1 LGEKVIIKKLYLDN
15 FLSYSKQYAEL
26 SDNLNIIVGKNAAG
40 KTNLVESIYFSSLG
54 KSSKGLKD
62 KELINWSNPKQGARV
77 KLLIQKKYSAHTV
90 DIHIDEAGKKRI
102 LADNL
107 PVSRIGELIGIINIV
122 FFSPDE
128 MGLVK
133 ESPVDRRRFLDISL
147 SQQNKLYFYSLTK
160 YNKLLAQRNK
170 VLKFHK
176 NKANFVDMLN
186 LVTNSMLE
194 CEEYILLRRKEFLE
208 ELAPLAKEEHNY
220 LTSNKENL
228 ELLYET
234 EAVDYED
241 VKGSLEKLYKEA
253 LEKDSKLEYTTVGIH
268 RDDIKIMANGIDI
281 RKFGSQGQQKTTVLS
296 IKLAELNMFHLRT
309 GERPILIL
317 DDVLSELDTTR
328 RKALFERIKGVQTL
342 ITCTKFGVEGLKNY
356 RLLHI
361 SDKSIKEVEDIA
373 NG

>member
-1 LGEKVIIKKLYLDN
+1 MVIKKLYLDN
-15 FLSYSKQYAEL
+15 FLSYTKQYAEL
-26 SDNLNIIVGKNAAG
+26 SDNLNVIVGKNAAG

-54 KSSKGLKD
+54 KSSRGLKD
-62 KELINWSNPKQGARV
+62 KELINWNNPKIGARV
-77 KLLIQKKYSAHTV
+77 KILLQKKYSAHTV
-90 DIHIDEAGKKRI
+90 DIFIDEAGKKRI

-176 NKANFVDMLN
+176 NSANFVEMLD
-186 LVTNSMLE
+186 LVTKSMLE
-194 CEEYILLRRKEFLE
+194 CEEYVLLRRKEFLE
-208 ELAPLAKEEHNY
+208 ELAPIANYEHGY
-220 LTSNKENL
+220 LTSQKENL
-228 ELLYET
+228 ELVYET
-234 EAVDYED
+234 EAINYDD

-268 RDDIKIMANGIDI
+268 RDDIRIMANGIDI
-281 RKFGSQGQQKTTVLS
+281 RRFGSQGQQKTTVLS

-309 GERPILIL
+309 GEQPILIL
-317 DDVLSELDTTR
+317 DDVLSELDSTR

-342 ITCTKFGVEGLKNY
+342 ITCTKFAVEDQNY